1 MQKGACRNE
10 AEKETQKVCPKAGF
24 EGPEKA
30 QFDNFSIGF

>member
-10 AEKETQKVCPKAGF
+10 AQNETQKVGPKTGF
-24 EGPEKA
+24 DDHENA